1 MSSGPILV
9 TGATG
14 FVGRHV
20 VAAATAQGLEV
31 VATEGDL
38 RDTAVARDA
47 VERHRP
53 RAVIHVAARP
63 RRMTDVWE
71 TLADEIRMAGNVLNA
86 TQGTGAAV
94 LIPGSAGQYGLSGDQ
109 ALAED
114 APAAPVSAYGALKC
128 VLEDACLSA
137 PLRGDARVIWA
148 RSFNIVGPGQGLDA
162 PVPAWARQIADLERA
177 GGGVLRTGSLT
188 PVRDFLDV
196 RDVAEAFLDLIGRD
210 IDGVVNVAS
219 GEGVALQTVVDEL
232 VGGASVPIEAQAD
245 PALARRVDP
254 PRVVADVTRLHRLTD
269 WRPRFSLEQSLGD
282 VLAEWRAATPAE
294 AR

>member
-1 MSSGPILV
+1 
-9 TGATG
+9 
-14 FVGRHV
+14 
-20 VAAATAQGLEV
+20 
-31 VATEGDL
+31 
-38 RDTAVARDA
+38 
-47 VERHRP
+47 
-53 RAVIHVAARP
+53 
-63 RRMTDVWE
+63 MTDVWE